1 MVVIH
6 RPGDGPNPIPPES
19 PLFELVL
26 AGTRLYRIFDPKYQ
40 NDPLQF
46 KYWGPTARFDHHRPE
61 GQSLGPDPDRGVYY
75 AAFNLAD
82 CVVEV
87 FGDTR
92 LIECGDKRAV
102 IAIVER
108 QLRLLD
114 LRGSGAMRVG
124 SVAALTKVADR
135 SISQEWARHLC
146 ADALVGSMTVGL
158 LYTNAH
164 NEGHSFMLFERA
176 EGSLSY
182 EHADDIRLDDPRLR
196 ATLLDIAKQHNLLLL

>member
-6 RPGDGPNPIPPES
+6 RLGEGPNPIPPAS
-19 PLFELVL
+19 PQFQQVL
-26 AGTRLYRIFDPKYQ
+26 SGTQLYRIYDPRYQ
-40 NDPLQF
+40 SDPLQF
-46 KYWGPTARFDHHRPE
+46 RYWGPTSRFDHHRPE
-61 GQSLGPDPDRGVYY
+61 GQGPGPDPDRGVYY

-92 LIECGDKRAV
+92 VIECGDRRAV

-108 QLRLLD
+108 QLQLLD

-135 SISQEWARHLC
+135 SISQEWARHLY
-146 ADALVGSMTVGL
+146 ADAQMGPTTDGL

-164 NEGHSFMLFERA
+164 NEGHAVVLFERA

-182 EHADDIRLDDPRLR
+182 QHADDIRLDDPRLR